1 MPDVPDSEEK
11 ESAVATDPDT
21 DDEAPKKE
29 RWDMITEEKLNAAKG
44 KHER

>member
-11 ESAVATDPDT
+11 ETAVATDPDT

-29 RWDMITEEKLNAAKG
+29 MGHDYGGETKCC
-44 KHER
+44 ERQT

>member
-21 DDEAPKKE
+21 DDEAPKE
-29 RWDMITEEKLNAAKG
+29 REMGYDYGGETKCC
-44 KHER
+44 ERQT